1 MPSTKIKKEK
11 GEDFAID
18 YLFNLL
24 NSHSWEDYD
33 KYSILKKMKGYY
45 IRANS
50 DNKAKIK
57 SEITNFVNQPN
68 CTQKTDC
75 FILLSNIYTID
86 KDFENAFIM
95 GSGAIANINP
105 NLNLHTT
112 KFEEC
117 FNIQASILSNK
128 DLTNLSNAAN
138 YLYYYLSKKL
148 YTMAWYIE
156 YTDAI
161 GKKDERI
168 DIWKT
173 NIGDTKFPFE
183 GVKPAMT
190 ALSTLTNGNI
200 NLEQNS
206 TKFINLLFV
215 DFSNAFSQ
223 NKSPIIIDEMVNN
236 YVLEISKQ
244 QTVNSQINHN

>member
-1 MPSTKIKKEK
+1 MQLDYDTHLMPSTKIKKEK

-45 IRANS
+45 KKANS

-75 FILLSNIYTID
+75 FILLSNIYAID
-86 KDFENAFIM
+86 KDYENAFIM

-105 NLNLHTT
+105 NGHLSLS

-117 FNIQASILSNK
+117 FNIQASILLNK

-138 YLYYYLSKKL
+138 YLYYYLSSQL
-148 YTMAWYIE
+148 YTMAWYID
-156 YTDAI
+156 YTDTF

-168 DIWKT
+168 DNWKT
-173 NIGDTKFPFE
+173 NIGDIKFPFE
-183 GVKPAMT
+183 DVKPAMS

-200 NLEQNS
+200 NLEENS
-206 TKFINLLFV
+206 KRFHNLLFV
-215 DFSNAFSQ
+215 DFYKEFSQ
-223 NKSPIIIDEMVNN
+223 NKSPIIIDEMVNK
-236 YVLEISKQ
+236 YLLEISK
-244 QTVNSQINHN
+244 